1 MKKIDLKYSI
11 IPQIS
16 YFCNSW
22 NKIQQNNKLII
33 IIITHCKKC
42 KNKNKWMILIFLFY
56 QNDICIFLVSMKDMF
71 IYINQYIMQ
80 FSYIYKV

>member
-1 MKKIDLKYSI
+1 MKTIDLKYNI

-33 IIITHCKKC
+33 IIIKHYKKC

>member
-1 MKKIDLKYSI
+1 MKTIDLKYSI

-22 NKIQQNNKLII
+22 KKIQQNNKLII
-33 IIITHCKKC
+33 IIITHYKKC

-56 QNDICIFLVSMKDMF
+56 QNDICIF
-71 IYINQYIMQ
+71 
-80 FSYIYKV
+80 